1 MHRGVAADDLRLP
14 GQMLRGVGC
23 GIQVRHR
30 ADGRIAAA
38 CGCGRTH
45 SDGLLL
51 RESRLAQVDMYVHES
66 RHEPTP
72 AEADDAV
79 VGTPLADRD
88 DASLF
93 DGDFARFE
101 AAAAEDPCVGVNG
114 SHPLRRKKIGQPK
127 QLP

>member
-1 MHRGVAADDLRLP
+1 MVSFCGNP
-14 GQMLRGVGC
+14 G
-23 GIQVRHR
+23 
-30 ADGRIAAA
+30 
-38 CGCGRTH
+38 
-45 SDGLLL
+45 
-51 RESRLAQVDMYVHES
+51 LAQVDMYVHES
-66 RHEPTP
+66 RHEPAP